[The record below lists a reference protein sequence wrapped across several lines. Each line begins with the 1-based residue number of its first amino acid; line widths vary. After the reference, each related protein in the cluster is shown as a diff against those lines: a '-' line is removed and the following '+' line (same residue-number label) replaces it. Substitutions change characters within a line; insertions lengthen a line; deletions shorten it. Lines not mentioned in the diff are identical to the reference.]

1 MRIVA
6 CSVRPNDNLL
16 DQCLFI
22 SKAFDELR
30 DRGAITFAQ
39 AWLDELRFCFSAGQF
54 RLDGVAALNGRIE
67 IRFDFGSINCAR
79 ADHLDQFVA
88 LRHDPRQLLFEVAA
102 LGALLFASRGEFSFA
117 MAVLL

>member
-1 MRIVA
+1 M
-6 CSVRPNDNLL
+6 
-16 DQCLFI
+16 
-22 SKAFDELR
+22 
-30 DRGAITFAQ
+30 
-39 AWLDELRFCFSAGQF
+39 
-54 RLDGVAALNGRIE
+54 AASRSGLTSE
-67 IRFDFGSINCAR
+67 ASTAR